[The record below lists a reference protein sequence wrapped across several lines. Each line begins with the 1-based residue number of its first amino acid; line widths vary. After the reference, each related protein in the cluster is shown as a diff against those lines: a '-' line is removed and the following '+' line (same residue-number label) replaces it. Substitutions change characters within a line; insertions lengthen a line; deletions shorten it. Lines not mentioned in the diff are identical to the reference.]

1 MRKVALAFAAFSILL
16 ASAAFAQRRPVDWE
30 KVQVKTQPLGGN
42 VYMIQFVDPNNPNQ
56 VVGGNVGVY
65 VDDDGIV
72 MGDAG
77 FAAMA
82 SQLRAAVKAI
92 SDKPIKYLINT
103 HWHGDH
109 AGGNTYFSKNTTII
123 VQDNARLRMLKGNAG
138 NPNTTLGA
146 LPAMTFDDQVTLHLS
161 AGTVQ
166 GIHFSR
172 GHTDTDVLIFFPDN
186 KVVMTGDILG
196 NMQPNRFPGGFDADN
211 DGTGGPQGPIAA
223 AEYVIAHCPDDVKLI
238 PGHGNLA
245 TKSDLA
251 KYLDI
256 LKGTSAAVQAA
267 IDQGKSLDQAKQEKI
282 LAKWDY
288 LGTAPASDAY
298 LERLYKSLSQ
308 KSPSG
313 Q

>member
-1 MRKVALAFAAFSILL
+1 MTMRKFSLAATVFFLFMASVASG
-16 ASAAFAQRRPVDWE
+16 QRRPVDWE
-30 KVQVKTQPLGGN
+30 KVQIKTLPLGGN
-42 VYMIQFVDPNNPNQ
+42 VYMIQFIGPEGPGQ
-56 VVGGNVGVY
+56 IVGGNVGVY
-65 VDDDGIV
+65 VDDDGIA

-77 FAAMA
+77 FAVMA

-92 SDKPIKYLINT
+92 SDKPIRYIINT

-123 VQDNARLRMLKGNAG
+123 VQDNARVRMLKGNVG

-146 LPAMTFDDQVTLHLS
+146 LPAITFGDEVTVHMANGDLH
-161 AGTVQ
+161 AV
-166 GIHFSR
+166 HFA
-172 GHTDTDVLIFFPDN
+172 GHTDTDTVIFFPGN

-196 NMQPNRFPGGFDADN
+196 NMQVGHFPGFDADN
-211 DGTGGPQGPIAA
+211 DGTSGPQGPIAA
-223 AEYVIAHCPDDVKLI
+223 ADYILAHTPDDAKLI

-245 TKSDLA
+245 SKSDLA
-251 KYLDI
+251 QFDAMM
-256 LKGTSAAVQAA
+256 KGTLAAVQTA
-267 IDQGKSLDQAKQEKI
+267 ISQGKTPDQMKQEKI

-288 LGTAPASDAY
+288 PGADAY
-298 LERLYKSLSQ
+298 IDRLYKVLSQ